1 MPPRSWPRS
10 WFCAQRFRGSLDWHT
25 PLFLAGALIFSAGVR
40 AGATA
45 PTPPQVP
52 VAVPGTESSLP
63 YTLSVTGRDT
73 LIALGRRFLADPRQW
88 PQLQS
93 FNQIA
98 DPRRIP
104 VGTVLRI
111 PLRLMPAEAV
121 SATVV
126 AVSGDVRGADGRAVA
141 EGQTV
146 PQGGSLRTGDGQA
159 TIRLVDGTVLRL
171 RPATAVQVDVSRR
184 LPSVGGVLSGVQ
196 LQQGQVEVKAQK
208 ASNGGLPGFQVSTP
222 QGLLGVRGTQFRVAV
237 DSGAEVTR
245 SEVLEGQ
252 VAADGLRGKPGQR
265 VNAGFGVVVD
275 RTGHVPPPVRL
286 LAAPDLSALPVLL
299 DRVLVR
305 MPLAPQPGA
314 VAYLGQIAAD
324 DRFEPVLQTVRTEV
338 SAAGTALR
346 FADLP
351 DGRYVL
357 RVRAEDAQGLQGL
370 DAQHAFTLKARPE
383 PPLPTN
389 PAPGAI
395 LSAAPLEFAWTA
407 APEAG
412 SYRLQL
418 SRSEDFRAPLHDR
431 RGLVPTALRIT
442 DLPPGVYHWRLASE
456 RSATDQG
463 PFGAAQRLELRAQP
477 APLAPPVV
485 GTAGIRLGWEG
496 LPGQTFEVEFARDA
510 AFATVE
516 LARQTEAPAL
526 EVTLPGT
533 GRYFVRLR
541 ARDPDGYLG
550 PYTAPQQFS
559 IPNCLRD
566 GQGRCAMNNAGQ
578 SVLIGP

>member
-1 MPPRSWPRS
+1 MPPRSWSCVQVFSRS
-10 WFCAQRFRGSLDWHT
+10 LALLASASAVVAA
-25 PLFLAGALIFSAGVR
+25 PLSAPVPLSVP
-40 AGATA
+40 ATELS
-45 PTPPQVP
+45 V
-52 VAVPGTESSLP
+52 P
-63 YTLSVTGRDT
+63 YTVTVTGRDT
-73 LIALGRRFLADPRQW
+73 LIAVGRRLLADPRQW

-146 PQGGSLRTGDGQA
+146 PQGGRLRTGDGQA

-171 RPATAVQVDVSRR
+171 RPSTAVQVDVSRR
-184 LPSVGGVLSGVQ
+184 LPRVGGVLSGVQ
-196 LQQGQVEVKAQK
+196 VQEGQVEVKAQK
-208 ASNGGLPGFQVSTP
+208 ATNGGLPGFRVSTP
-222 QGLLGVRGTQFRVAV
+222 QGLLGVRGTEFRVAV
-237 DSGAEVTR
+237 DGRAEVTR
-245 SEVLEGQ
+245 GEVLEGQ
-252 VAADGLRGKPGQR
+252 VAVDGLRGKPGQR

-275 RTGHVPPPVRL
+275 RTGDVPPPVRL
-286 LAAPDLSALPVLL
+286 LAAPDLSALPVLQ

-338 SAAGTALR
+338 STTGTALR

-370 DAQHAFTLKARPE
+370 DARHTFTLKARPE

-463 PFGAAQRLELRAQP
+463 PFGAAQRLELRALP
-477 APLAPPVV
+477 SPLAPPVV
-485 GTAGIRLGWEG
+485 GTGGIRLGWEG
-496 LPGQTFEVEFARDA
+496 LPGQTFEVEFAREA

-516 LARQTEAPAL
+516 LARRTEAPAL

-550 PYTAPQQFS
+550 PYTAPQQFR
-559 IPNCLRD
+559 IPHCLRD
-566 GQGRCAMNNAGQ
+566 GQGRCAMSNAGQ